1 MRGAQA
7 ASLAVTT
14 STWDAHARARGDCD
28 PGRQVSEAV
37 EARGVVLRGR
47 YELLET
53 LTSSGDA
60 RVVKALDRQHARP
73 VALKVRRGGA
83 DRGRQDLLRGAS
95 ILPELTPPTSP
106 PRVRGEFFEGDQA
119 VDG

>member
-1 MRGAQA
+1 MRVAQA

-37 EARGVVLRGR
+37 DARGVVLRGR

-53 LTSSGDA
+53 LSSGADA
-60 RVVKALDRQHARP
+60 RVVKALDRQHARL
-73 VALKVRRGGA
+73 VALKMRRIGSHD
-83 DRGRQDLLRGAS
+83 DRDDLLREVR
-95 ILPELTPPTSP
+95 ILLELTPHSSLPI
-106 PRVRGEFFEGDQA
+106 VREDFFEG
-119 VDG
+119 